1 MENNTNTQDVDA
13 LLASAKTENDVSALL
28 KDRDRLLRKKPFT
41 RGGTIKPTTSG
52 GYRNGVSL
60 GTKVTA
66 KHSAMRRTVIS
77 QDTYLAE
84 LDPYMHT
91 VLFDDNIPAICVK
104 TRESG
109 EGAVEIKLVKSAFP
123 FQQCIMEKQT
133 LHMACLP
140 MKFTLSDK
148 KPTDSMQED
157 FVTFKHYWDL
167 RNQDGMK
174 VKMVATAKSFGDAG
188 LLYYLDRHGEI
199 KSRLIS
205 YEDGYVI
212 CSHNDVNGDRM
223 LEVVYYVDSDNNE
236 CIDCWDDRNFYRFT
250 TTETGDYELVVEPH
264 PFGEIPLITKR
275 TAVAWDRGQTLIEGY
290 ERTANIFQVLQ
301 NKFGWGLLYV
311 KGRIDPNAKKIA
323 GNIVLND
330 VGYEDKGDAKF
341 LDPPKPQNGIDTLDL
356 MFKQIEIATGTTF
369 ILPSD
374 IHTSSDTSGIAVQM
388 TQSLDIQTAKNGI
401 VEWQNVADK
410 MVRLF
415 KRGLAIE
422 LVNKGIKKDAITEF
436 DKLNINASFDIWQPY
451 SQESYNQM
459 LCTMKNSGIL
469 SQLTATEQNSISR
482 PDEWER
488 LKKEEAEAIE
498 KELEKERRTKELEAQ
513 YSTVSQN
520 QQGGS
525 KQAE

>member
-1 MENNTNTQDVDA
+1 MESNTSTQDVDA
-13 LLASAKTENDVSALL
+13 LLASAKVDSDVAALL
-28 KDRDRLLRKKPFT
+28 KDRDKLLRKKPFT
-41 RGGTIKPTTSG
+41 RGGTIKPSVG
-52 GYRNGVSL
+52 GYRYGVSL
-60 GTKVTA
+60 GSKVTA
-66 KHSAMRRTVIS
+66 KRSTMRRTVIS
-77 QDTYLAE
+77 QDQYMAE

-104 TRESG
+104 TAEN
-109 EGAVEIKLVKSAFP
+109 GAMEIKFVKSAFP

-223 LEVVYYVDSDNNE
+223 LEVVYYVDSDSNE

-275 TAVAWDRGQTLIEGY
+275 TSVAWDSGQTLIEGY

-451 SQESYNQM
+451 SEESYNQM

-469 SQLTATEQNSISR
+469 SVASAVEQNTISR
-482 PDEWER
+482 PDELER
-488 LKKEEAEAIE
+488 ILRQTEAETE
-498 KELEKERRTKELEAQ
+498 LELEKTRRTKEMEIQ
-513 YSTVSQN
+513 FSNSTT
-520 QQGGS
+520 
-525 KQAE
+525 KTEE